1 MIYLAVAKKETTM
14 ANTSQKEVKPTK
26 GQQKALKAKGIANK
40 YMCVY
45 HGKELVEDNFYKV
58 NKGSLFKGL
67 DRLPICKDCVRK
79 IYLNYY
85 HQNGKDVVSSI
96 FLTCRKLDL
105 KFDLTTCQA
114 SIDRANGI
122 GEDAFQWYIQMY
134 NSLSQLTE
142 PASFDN
148 SDSVEI
154 GGSIEDMV
162 NKIQSSTKLD
172 ATDKRNIKDIKKKLG
187 YDPFENSGMNDY
199 QLARCYQ
206 ELVSFLED
214 DDLAFD
220 AYRLNVVLQMINSNM
235 QIRQIDLFI
244 SLLSTNVKNFE
255 DNMAMLSSLNNTKAK
270 LVDGVTKIYKE
281 NKWLTSDATGKSKLS
296 VLMKK
301 YRDYGFKEA
310 EVNYFDM
317 LTSEATRT
325 IMDES
330 HKSIIDIVNFGDA
343 EQRKLFEIQRELI
356 DSKDKEIAKL
366 SQEKYELA
374 VELVETK
381 KKIGGE

>member
-1 MIYLAVAKKETTM
+1 M
-14 ANTSQKEVKPTK
+14 
-26 GQQKALKAKGIANK
+26 
-40 YMCVY
+40 
-45 HGKELVEDNFYKV
+45 
-58 NKGSLFKGL
+58 FKGL